1 MYDRMV
7 GRVAVFQ
14 TTKQLCS
21 QARTLAWCW
30 GISRYDGC
38 MMGVWWV
45 AACWPGHKG
54 CVPPARVRG
63 LRQQETRS
71 LLLQPL
77 LSLLAR
83 QKARVLV
90 GCGAGAGSRLPGK
103 KRPDP
108 SRCQSLAGQRGQ
120 APVFSWAGAG
130 RPAKTRGRAAAGHIP
145 SPSPPHCRESYSAS
159 GNQEIVECCLLCVKL
174 DIVTRVPPLG
184 SLAMEVWPLPLVP
197 GCSVAYPGPGPGSAL
212 QIVSTDWDR
221 NAHK

>member
-21 QARTLAWCW
+21 QARPLPGVEAFP
-30 GISRYDGC
+30 G

-45 AACWPGHKG
+45 AACWPGHEG

-63 LRQQETRS
+63 LRPQETRS

-120 APVFSWAGAG
+120 APVFSWAGEETSQDSG
-130 RPAKTRGRAAAGHIP
+130 PRC
-145 SPSPPHCRESYSAS
+145 CRTHTIIITTTLP
-159 GNQEIVECCLLCVKL
+159 GKLLCEDWKPKDHGVL
-174 DIVTRVPPLG
+174 
-184 SLAMEVWPLPLVP
+184 
-197 GCSVAYPGPGPGSAL
+197 SV
-212 QIVSTDWDR
+212 VC
-221 NAHK
+221 

>member
-45 AACWPGHKG
+45 AACWPGLEA

-120 APVFSWAGAG
+120 APVFSWAGEETSQDSG
-130 RPAKTRGRAAAGHIP
+130 PRC
-145 SPSPPHCRESYSAS
+145 CRTHTITITTTLP
-159 GNQEIVECCLLCVKL
+159 GKLLCEWKPRDRGVL
-174 DIVTRVPPLG
+174 
-184 SLAMEVWPLPLVP
+184 
-197 GCSVAYPGPGPGSAL
+197 SV
-212 QIVSTDWDR
+212 VC
-221 NAHK
+221 

>member
-1 MYDRMV
+1 MI
-7 GRVAVFQ
+7 GWLGGLQ
-14 TTKQLCS
+14 S
-21 QARTLAWCW
+21 
-30 GISRYDGC
+30 SRQPNSCAAKREPLPGVEAFPG

-45 AACWPGHKG
+45 AACWPGHEG

-159 GNQEIVECCLLCVKL
+159 GNQEIMECCLLCVKL
-174 DIVTRVPPLG
+174 GIVTRVPPLC

>member
-1 MYDRMV
+1 M
-7 GRVAVFQ
+7 
-14 TTKQLCS
+14 
-21 QARTLAWCW
+21 
-30 GISRYDGC
+30 
-38 MMGVWWV
+38 
-45 AACWPGHKG
+45 
-54 CVPPARVRG
+54 PPARVRG
-63 LRQQETRS
+63 LRPQETRS

-159 GNQEIVECCLLCVKL
+159 GNQEIMECCLLYTMLSLILLPEWRHSAASPWKYDPYLSCLAAVWRILVQARAQHCKL
-174 DIVTRVPPLG
+174 FRLTEIGMHTSKEMAECAP
-184 SLAMEVWPLPLVP
+184 S
-197 GCSVAYPGPGPGSAL
+197 
-212 QIVSTDWDR
+212 
-221 NAHK
+221 K